1 MITAD
6 GKTAYVTDDG
16 TGMQPGRTVT
26 PIHIATNKP
35 RAAIKVGFSPVDI
48 ALTPSGAPQRRR

>member
-1 MITAD
+1 VITAD

-48 ALTPSGAPQRRR
+48 ALTP